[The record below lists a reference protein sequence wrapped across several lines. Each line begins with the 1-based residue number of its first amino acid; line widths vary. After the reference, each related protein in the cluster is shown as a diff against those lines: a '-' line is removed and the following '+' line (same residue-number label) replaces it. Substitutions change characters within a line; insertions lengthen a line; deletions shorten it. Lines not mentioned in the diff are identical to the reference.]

1 MPGVIAAYFWTKRL
15 AKNKCDASDLK
26 PLNIEDEHTVQLP
39 SPFHSFLPIAVPL
52 LLISMNSLVNIL
64 WPDSS
69 SYIVG
74 ILAFAGQPIM
84 ALSIGVALSLSLI
97 KIKGIKILNDI
108 FESAIEKA
116 GPILILT
123 AAGGMF
129 GNVIKETG
137 IGIEAGK
144 ILSETGLGLVIPFL
158 IACLMKT
165 AQGSSTVAIITAASF
180 MAPMLHLMGLESE
193 WGRLLTML
201 AMGSGSMMIS
211 HANDS
216 YFWVVTRFSDIQPDD
231 TLRFFSTATAIMGIT
246 IFFLV
251 WMVSLFV
258 I

>member
-1 MPGVIAAYFWTKRL
+1 
-15 AKNKCDASDLK
+15 
-26 PLNIEDEHTVQLP
+26 
-39 SPFHSFLPIAVPL
+39 
-52 LLISMNSLVNIL
+52 MNSLVNIL